1 MLFFV
6 LVETGLCMKLSM
18 DWQIERMV
26 WMLLTGCASP
36 QFPLVPSFI
45 SYLMNRIW
53 YEASFSILTVGNAL
67 SVSLFGNSDP
77 TYAAWQAVKCIPIQ
91 YNSNSSQTNCR
102 RFDVSRTS
110 RQNCR
115 ACLALCQCCVRLDCP
130 RRHPY

>member
-1 MLFFV
+1 MKPIFF
-6 LVETGLCMKLSM
+6 
-18 DWQIERMV
+18 W
-26 WMLLTGCASP
+26 
-36 QFPLVPSFI
+36 
-45 SYLMNRIW
+45 
-53 YEASFSILTVGNAL
+53 ILTVGNAL

-91 YNSNSSQTNCR
+91 DNSNSSQTNCR

-130 RRHPY
+130 RRHPYRELAVHSHSPSQLTIDSLGTPVSLQELEYKCFSKRDIPVPLRPTVI